1 MRSKGQLENYIY
13 NALLPKLKCDAQK
26 MKFPIKDFF
35 IKCDQMQSFGY
46 MPEFADIR
54 KILNFKKSLP

>member
-1 MRSKGQLENYIY
+1 MW
-13 NALLPKLKCDAQK
+13 CTK
-26 MKFPIKDFF
+26 MKFPIKDFL

-46 MPEFADIR
+46 MPEFADIS

>member
-1 MRSKGQLENYIY
+1 MW
-13 NALLPKLKCDAQK
+13 CTK

-35 IKCDQMQSFGY
+35 SKWDQMQSFGY
-46 MPEFADIR
+46 MPEFADIS